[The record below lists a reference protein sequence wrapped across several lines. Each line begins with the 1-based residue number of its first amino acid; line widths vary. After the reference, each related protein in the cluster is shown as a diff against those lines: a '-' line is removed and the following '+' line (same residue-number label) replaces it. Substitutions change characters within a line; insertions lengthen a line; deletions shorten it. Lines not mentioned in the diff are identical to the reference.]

1 MKNIY
6 YIVLIPLVFVAGMLL
21 YFGFE
26 IYRSIALVNVSL
38 LLSLFWFYSFGT
50 FRYSRTKPMLILVF
64 NMVFGGLSQMAQALP
79 QTIWL
84 TLIPAFVFLFIYFL
98 HYFRK
103 PIKKTLDRFIL
114 AVIIL
119 IILSNCNPFVEELW
133 WLAEWFNFGYLSCV
147 LICLMLM
154 IAEMKEWPNWVYVSK
169 PLLLNLFVSVGYRRP
184 TKMKNRQ
191 PSRIPHHLLKMKH
204 FHEIPYTCFIL

>member
-50 FRYSRTKPMLILVF
+50 FRYSWAKPMLILVF
-64 NMVFGGLSQMAQALP
+64 NMVFGGLSQIAQALP

-84 TLIPAFVFLFIYFL
+84 TLIPAFVFLFIYIL

-103 PIKKTLDRFIL
+103 PIKKTLDCFIL

-119 IILSNCNPFVEELW
+119 IILSNCTPFVEELW
-133 WLAEWFNFGYLSCV
+133 WLAEWFNYGYLSCV